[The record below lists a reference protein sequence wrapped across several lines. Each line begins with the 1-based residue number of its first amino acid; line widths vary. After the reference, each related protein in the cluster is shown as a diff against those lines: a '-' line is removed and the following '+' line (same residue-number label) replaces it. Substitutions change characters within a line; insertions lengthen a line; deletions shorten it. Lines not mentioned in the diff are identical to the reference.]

1 LVGKSHIPR
10 CSKVDRLP
18 DFGTSRFLRRN
29 NYAFEAGMLLKTN
42 ESQAKCSFILQFL
55 CRKFT
60 VFAKTRGNFAH
71 PRMKFGFLFV
81 ESRDYSPHLAVGP
94 PGSSE

>member
-10 CSKVDRLP
+10 CSKADRLP
-18 DFGTSRFLRRN
+18 AFGCAGRSRKN
-29 NYAFEAGMLLKTN
+29 ISMFEAGMLLKTN
-42 ESQAKCSFILQFL
+42 ESQPKCSFILQFF
-55 CRKFT
+55 CRKYT

-71 PRMKFGFLFV
+71 SRMKIVFLFV

-94 PGSSE
+94 QGSSE